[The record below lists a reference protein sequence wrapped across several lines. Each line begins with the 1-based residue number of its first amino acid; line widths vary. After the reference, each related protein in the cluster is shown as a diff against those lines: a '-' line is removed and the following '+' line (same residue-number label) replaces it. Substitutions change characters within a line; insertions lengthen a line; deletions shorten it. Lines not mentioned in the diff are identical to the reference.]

1 MLGADFSFGC
11 YLGACV
17 YAHMCML
24 SIHRKK
30 YVLLWVTA
38 KIIAKPLIQKELGL
52 EEGRKG
58 EEPTFGGHR
67 DWGGANSLQ

>member
-1 MLGADFSFGC
+1 
-11 YLGACV
+11 
-17 YAHMCML
+17 MCML